1 MSGIGPSDLHNHS
14 GEEETYYSA
23 EENSAEEET
32 ESSESEGTF
41 YSLSTAQP
49 TPTEPSIPLP
59 PLQAAIPLSSSA
71 PLEPPSSHSALRRPS
86 SGSSSS
92 KSSTLPLPPRSS
104 DRPPATPLP
113 RTDSPLPISRA
124 DFTSPRRSESTS
136 SSESPAPQRPPL
148 PERNDTYRR
157 LTDRAI
163 SSHQKPDSTQPL
175 PTPVVPSSTLG
186 SSSPVSNQRE
196 PKVSF
201 FETALSQ
208 LPPNQRAGV
217 QEGLSRKAIIPSS
230 SQPNASRQGDQ
241 SRGEPST
248 SRLPVQ
254 SPLQK
259 PVSANSPI
267 QDERTRAAE
276 ADSDQQQAGSAGFK
290 VPGMDNWQPA
300 RAPRKLQKKNPQG
313 TPQTTTGTPQITT
326 NSSPMQ
332 PRDTN
337 NVRPNMLNRLGPEFN
352 VRDFL
357 LGANTAS
364 GGAEGEGLT
373 GEANLLLAAQA
384 VVLGTV
390 IDGRNAVA
398 SQQKKNRYTKS
409 LEEML
414 QEDRQKNPDFLMK
427 STSRPT
433 TPDPSATPL
442 TSTSQPTNQSA
453 NRPSASA
460 LTNGY
465 DMKKVEEAAKSDDV
479 NKAMRAK
486 EILLKDHINREVATK
501 QRNRAIYNTSRNAV
515 GIVGGVTGAVATHG
529 VAPAVAASVHAVSGL
544 RAAGYTVGAVR
555 SLDPGYIVR
564 VNKQYLRN
572 TKFKKV
578 DDITQAE
585 KAKFGAELKD
595 NTYLSVGNDYFQA
608 AIKADP
614 EVIENFDPKTITK
627 IKLFQED
634 SSRTDTQP
642 GVSAPAEP
650 GVLALTKEQT
660 SRLLDRL
667 HDAMQEKATRDVNDN
682 MKFAYGLIPAKH
694 INEKK
699 NTDAKK
705 QRHDLMADYGYD
717 VVRDFIGANDPTKR
731 AGFNQQLSDYANNYG
746 NAQYHGLE
754 RLVQTDEGFANAYQ
768 LIRDMGGG
776 KNESLEVLQKTMRIA
791 VSKDFIETHRNQAA
805 AAGLSEFDENK
816 EKRTVTGAL
825 ANMMARR

>member
-1 MSGIGPSDLHNHS
+1 MSGIRDVGPSDYNYSRELS
-14 GEEETYYSA
+14 GELPAESDLQEEA
-23 EENSAEEET
+23 D
-32 ESSESEGTF
+32 SSDSDDKF
-41 YSLSTAQP
+41 YSLPSTPTNASDSEDKFHSLPP
-49 TPTEPSIPLP
+49 TPTESRP
-59 PLQAAIPLSSSA
+59 AIPLSSSA
-71 PLEPPSSHSALRRPS
+71 PLESSSHSSLRRSS
-86 SGSSSS
+86 SGTPSS
-92 KSSTLPLPPRSS
+92 KSSTPPLLPRSP
-104 DRPPATPLP
+104 DRPP
-113 RTDSPLPISRA
+113 
-124 DFTSPRRSESTS
+124 TSQS
-136 SSESPAPQRPPL
+136 APPPL
-148 PERNDTYRR
+148 PEQNDAYLR
-157 LTDRAI
+157 LRGRALSRQQPDFPL
-163 SSHQKPDSTQPL
+163 SSRGEI
-175 PTPVVPSSTLG
+175 PSSTLG
-186 SSSPVSNQRE
+186 SSSPVSNPRK
-196 PKVSF
+196 PNVSF
-201 FETALSQ
+201 LETALSQ
-208 LPPNQRAGV
+208 LPPDQRASV

-230 SQPNASRQGDQ
+230 SQPTNASRQGDQ
-241 SRGEPST
+241 SQGEAST
-248 SRLPVQ
+248 SRLPDR
-254 SPLQK
+254 SLFQK
-259 PVSANSPI
+259 PVTANSPI
-267 QDERTRAAE
+267 QEEEPRAAE
-276 ADSDQQQAGSAGFK
+276 ADSDLQQAGSAGFK
-290 VPGMDNWQPA
+290 VPGMDKWQPT
-300 RAPRKLQKKNPQG
+300 RAPNVLTRRRG
-313 TPQTTTGTPQITT
+313 
-326 NSSPMQ
+326 PMQ

-337 NVRPNMLNRLGPEFN
+337 NTRPNLTNRLGPEFN

-398 SQQKKNRYTKS
+398 SQAKKTRYTKS

-414 QEDRQKNPDFLMK
+414 QEDREKNPDFLMK

-442 TSTSQPTNQSA
+442 ASTSQDTNQSA
-453 NRPSASA
+453 NRPSTSA

-465 DMKKVEEAAKSDDV
+465 DMKKVEEAAKLDDA

-501 QRNRAIYNTSRNAV
+501 QRNRAVYNTSRNAV
-515 GIVGGVTGAVATHG
+515 GIVGGVTGAIATHG

-578 DDITQAE
+578 DDIAQAE
-585 KAKFGAELKD
+585 KVKFGKQLK
-595 NTYLSVGNDYFQA
+595 NSPYLNVKNDYFQA
-608 AIKADP
+608 VINADP
-614 EVIENFDPKTITK
+614 QAIEGFDPTKTKT

-642 GVSAPAEP
+642 GVSAPAESD
-650 GVLALTKEQT
+650 VLALTKEQT
-660 SRLLDRL
+660 SYLLDRL

-699 NTDAKK
+699 NTDAKR

-717 VVRDFIGANDPTKR
+717 VVRDLIGANSNDPKKR
-731 AGFNQQLSDYANNYG
+731 ADFNRELDAYASNFQG
-746 NAQYHGLE
+746 DQYRGLA

-791 VSKDFIETHRNQAA
+791 VNQHIVETDRNQAEA
-805 AAGLSEFDENK
+805 SGLLEFDANK